1 MTLKLERSPLRA
13 AARFKPATV
22 LMGALVALSAIAMP
36 ALAQNAKDVLVI
48 GKAADPQT
56 LDPGVTMDNNDWT
69 ASYYAYQRLVRYKS
83 LGGKGSTEVESEL
96 AESWTVSKDG
106 LTWDFKLKAGNKFD
120 DGTPVTAAAVKFS
133 FDRLFALK
141 QGPSEAFP
149 ADTVVSV
156 RGPML
161 VRFQLA
167 TAYTPF
173 LYTLA
178 NNGAAIV
185 NPKVEAKA
193 KDGDVAKAW
202 LAGNT
207 AGSGPYRLVSWEKGQ
222 ALTLEPNPHF
232 SGPKVA
238 FSKVRIKIVGEASAR
253 RLQLE
258 NGDLD
263 IAEDLPTDQLAAMKT
278 KAGLKIEEFPSLS
291 TTILY
296 LNNNKPGL
304 DKPEVRRAISWA
316 IDYPGII
323 DGILGGK
330 AKQLRGPIPVG
341 MWGADPTVF
350 QFSQDIAKAKAELSK
365 APMKP
370 TKLSFLYSDRD
381 PRWEPI
387 GLTVQANLAALGIDV
402 KLEKLA
408 HATFR
413 ERLGK
418 GDFEISV
425 GNWSPD
431 FADPYMFMNFWFDSK
446 KQGLA
451 GNRSFYNNSKVD
463 ELIRK
468 AASETVQAERVKL
481 YKQAQGIVVQE
492 APYVY
497 LYQKNSQI
505 ALRDSV
511 RGFVFNPMLEQIYNL
526 GSMSKTR

>member
-1 MTLKLERSPLRA
+1 MTLKLELSPPRA
-13 AARFKPATV
+13 AGRFKPAAT
-22 LMGALVALSAIAMP
+22 LIGALVALSA
-36 ALAQNAKDVLVI
+36 LASPVMAQSAKDVLVI

-69 ASYYAYQRLVRYKS
+69 ASYHAYQRLVRYKS
-83 LGGKGSTEVESEL
+83 VGGKGSTEVEPEL
-96 AESWTVSKDG
+96 AESWTISKDG
-106 LTWDFKLKAGNKFD
+106 LTWDFKLKAGQKFD
-120 DGTPVTAAAVKFS
+120 DGTAVNAAAIKYS

-149 ADTVVSV
+149 AGTVVTV
-156 RGPML
+156 VGPMQ

-167 TAYTPF
+167 SAYTPF

-178 NNGAAIV
+178 NNGAGIV
-185 NPKVEAKA
+185 NPSVEAKA
-193 KDGDVAKAW
+193 KNGDAAKGW

-207 AGSGPYRLVSWEKGQ
+207 AGSGPYKLASWEKGQ
-222 ALTLEPNPHF
+222 ALVLEPNPHF
-232 SGPKVA
+232 GGPKVA

-316 IDYPGII
+316 IDYAGVV

-350 QFSQDIAKAKAELSK
+350 QFSQDLSKAKAELAK
-365 APMKP
+365 APVKP

-387 GLTVQANLAALGIDV
+387 GLTVQANLAALGIEI
-402 KLEKLA
+402 KMEKIA
-408 HATFR
+408 QATFR

-418 GDFEISV
+418 GDFEIAV

-446 KQGLA
+446 KQGMA
-451 GNRSFYNNSKVD
+451 GNRAFYSNGKVD
-463 ELIRK
+463 DLIRK
-468 AASETVQAERVKL
+468 SASETVQASRIKL
-481 YKQAQGIVVQE
+481 YKQAQDIVVQD

-511 RGFVFNPMLEQIYNL
+511 SGFVFNPMLEQIYNFA
-526 GSMSKTR
+526 GMSKTR

>member
-1 MTLKLERSPLRA
+1 MTLTQKLSHPRKWQPFNAATALATALIALFVVASP
-13 AARFKPATV
+13 V
-22 LMGALVALSAIAMP
+22 
-36 ALAQNAKDVLVI
+36 LAQNAKDVLVI

-69 ASYYAYQRLVRYKS
+69 ASYHAYQRLVRYKIV
-83 LGGKGSTEVESEL
+83 GGKGSTEVEPEL

-120 DGTPVTAAAVKFS
+120 DGAAVDAAAVKYT
-133 FDRLFALK
+133 FDRLFTLK

-149 ADTVVSV
+149 EKTVVTV
-156 RGPML
+156 TAPMS
-161 VRFQLA
+161 VRFQL
-167 TAYTPF
+167 TTPYTPF

-178 NNGAAIV
+178 NNGAGIV

-193 KDGDVAKAW
+193 KDGDAAKGW
-202 LAGNT
+202 LAGHT
-207 AGSGPYRLVSWEKGQ
+207 AGSGPFRLVSWEKGQ
-222 ALTLEPNPHF
+222 SLVLEPNPYY
-232 SGPKVA
+232 GGKKPA
-238 FSKVRIKIVGEASAR
+238 FSKVRVKIVGEASAR

-263 IAEDLPTDQLAAMKT
+263 IAEDLPTDQLIAMKV
-278 KAGLKIEEFPSLS
+278 KPGLKIEEYPSLS

-296 LNNNKPGL
+296 MNNNKAPL
-304 DKPEVRRAISWA
+304 DKQEVRRGISWA
-316 IDYPGII
+316 IDYTGII
-323 DGILGGK
+323 QGILTGK
-330 AKQLRGPIPVG
+330 GKQMRGPIPEG
-341 MWGADPTVF
+341 MWGADPTIF
-350 QFSQDIAKAKAELSK
+350 QFTQDIGKAKAELAKTASK
-365 APMKP
+365 PS
-370 TKLSFLYSDRD
+370 KLSFLYSDRD

-418 GDFEISV
+418 GDFEIAV

-446 KQGLA
+446 KQGMA
-451 GNRSFYNNSKVD
+451 GNRSFYSNSKVD

-468 AASETVQAERVKL
+468 AAITTAQPERVKL
-481 YKQAQGIVVQE
+481 YKQAQAIVVQE

-497 LYQKNSQI
+497 LYQKNTQI
-505 ALRDSV
+505 AMRDSV
-511 RGFVFNPMLEQIYNL
+511 TGFAFNPMLEQIYNI
-526 GSMSKTR
+526 GTMSKSK

>member
-1 MTLKLERSPLRA
+1 MTIDHRPVTSRKHVLFRPSSVL
-13 AARFKPATV
+13 AT
-22 LMGALVALSAIAMP
+22 LLATLALSATP
-36 ALAQNAKDVLVI
+36 AFAQGAKDVLVI
-48 GKAADPQT
+48 GKSADPQT

-69 ASYYAYQRLVRYKS
+69 ASYHAYQRLVRYKS
-83 LGGKGSTEVESEL
+83 VGGKGSTEVEPEL
-96 AESWTVSKDG
+96 AESWKVSKDG

-120 DGTPVTAAAVKFS
+120 DGTALDAAAVKFS
-133 FDRLFALK
+133 FDRMLGLK

-149 ADTVVSV
+149 PNTAVSV
-156 RGPML
+156 TGPMS

-167 TAYTPF
+167 SAYTPF

-178 NNGAAIV
+178 NNGAGIV

-193 KDGDVAKAW
+193 KDGDLAKGW

-207 AGSGPYRLVSWEKGQ
+207 AGSGPYRLASWEKGQ
-222 ALTLEPNPHF
+222 SLVLEPNPHF
-232 SGPKVA
+232 AGPKVA

-258 NGDLD
+258 NGDID
-263 IAEDLPTDQLAAMKT
+263 IAEDLPSDQLSAMKT
-278 KAGLKIEEFPSLS
+278 KPGLKIEEFPSLS
-291 TTILY
+291 TTIVY
-296 LNNNKPGL
+296 LNNKKPGL

-316 IDYPGII
+316 VDYSGII
-323 DGILGGK
+323 DGILDGK

-341 MWGADPTVF
+341 MWGSDPTVF
-350 QFSQDIAKAKAELSK
+350 QFKQDLAKAKAELAKVATKPSK
-365 APMKP
+365 L
-370 TKLSFLYSDRD
+370 TFLYSDRD

-387 GLTVQANLAALGIDV
+387 ALTLQANLAPLGIDV
-402 KLEKLA
+402 KLEKIA
-408 HATFR
+408 QAAYR

-418 GDFEISV
+418 GEFEIAV

-431 FADPYMFMNFWFDSK
+431 FADPYMFMNFWFDTK
-446 KQGLA
+446 THGMA
-451 GNRSFYNNSKVD
+451 GNRAFYSNSKVD
-463 ELIRK
+463 TLIRK

-481 YKQAQGIVVQE
+481 YKQAQDIVVQE
-492 APYVY
+492 APYVL

-511 RGFVFNPMLEQIYNL
+511 SGFVFNPMLEQIYNL

>member
-1 MTLKLERSPLRA
+1 MTIEHQPA
-13 AARFKPATV
+13 AARKHAVLRPSGVLAT
-22 LMGALVALSAIAMP
+22 LLAALALSATP
-36 ALAQNAKDVLVI
+36 VLAQSAKDVLVI
-48 GKAADPQT
+48 GKTADPQT

-69 ASYYAYQRLVRYKS
+69 ASYHAYQRLVRYKTV
-83 LGGKGSTEVESEL
+83 GGKGSTEVEPEL
-96 AESWTVSKDG
+96 AESWKVSKDG

-120 DGTPVTAAAVKFS
+120 DGTAVDAAAVKFS
-133 FDRLFALK
+133 FDRMFGLK

-149 ADTVVSV
+149 ANTAVTVT
-156 RGPML
+156 GPMN

-167 TAYTPF
+167 SAYTPF

-178 NNGAAIV
+178 NNGAGIV
-185 NPKVEAKA
+185 NPKVESKA
-193 KDGDVAKAW
+193 RDGDAAKAW

-207 AGSGPYRLVSWEKGQ
+207 AGSGPYRVASWEKGQ
-222 ALTLEPNPHF
+222 SLVLEPNPHF
-232 SGPKVA
+232 AGPKVA
-238 FSKVRIKIVGEASAR
+238 SSKVRIKIVGEASAR

-258 NGDLD
+258 NGDID
-263 IAEDLPTDQLAAMKT
+263 IAEDLPSDQLSAMKA
-278 KAGLKIEEFPSLS
+278 KPGLKIEEFPSLS

-296 LNNNKPGL
+296 LNNKKPGL

-316 IDYPGII
+316 MDYSGII
-323 DGILGGK
+323 DGILDGK

-350 QFSQDIAKAKAELSK
+350 QFKQDLGKAKAELARAGIK
-365 APMKP
+365 L

-387 GLTVQANLAALGIDV
+387 GLTLQANLAALGIDV
-402 KLEKLA
+402 KLEKIA
-408 HATFR
+408 QAAYR

-418 GDFEISV
+418 GEFEIAV

-446 KQGLA
+446 KQGMA
-451 GNRSFYNNSKVD
+451 GNRAFYNNSKVD
-463 ELIRK
+463 ALIRT

-481 YKQAQGIVVQE
+481 YKQAQDIVVQE
-492 APYVY
+492 APYVL

-511 RGFVFNPMLEQIYNL
+511 SGFVFNPMLEQIYNL

>member
-1 MTLKLERSPLRA
+1 MTIEYRSVASRKHAPSRPSSVLATLLA
-13 AARFKPATV
+13 A
-22 LMGALVALSAIAMP
+22 LALSATP
-36 ALAQNAKDVLVI
+36 VWAQSAKETLVI

-69 ASYYAYQRLVRYKS
+69 ASYHAYQRLVRYKS
-83 LGGKGSTEVESEL
+83 IGGKGSTEVEPEL
-96 AESWTVSKDG
+96 AESWKVSKDG

-120 DGTPVTAAAVKFS
+120 DGTPVDAAAVKFS
-133 FDRLFALK
+133 FDRLFGLK

-149 ADTVVSV
+149 ANTTVTVT
-156 RGPML
+156 GPMS

-178 NNGAAIV
+178 NNGAGIV
-185 NPKVEAKA
+185 NPKVEAKVR
-193 KDGDVAKAW
+193 DGDAAKGW
-202 LAGNT
+202 LAVNT
-207 AGSGPYRLVSWEKGQ
+207 AGSGPYRLANWEKGQ
-222 ALTLEPNPHF
+222 ALVLEPNPHF
-232 SGPKVA
+232 AGPKVA

-263 IAEDLPTDQLAAMKT
+263 IAEDLPNDQLSAMKA
-278 KAGLKIEEFPSLS
+278 KSGLKIEEFPSLS

-316 IDYPGII
+316 VDYSGII
-323 DGILGGK
+323 DGILDGK

-350 QFSQDIAKAKAELSK
+350 QYKLDLPKAKAELAK
-365 APMKP
+365 AGNKP

-387 GLTVQANLAALGIDV
+387 GLTLQANLAPLGIEV
-402 KLEKLA
+402 KLEKIA
-408 HATFR
+408 QAVFR
-413 ERLGK
+413 DRLGK
-418 GDFEISV
+418 GDFEIAV

-446 KQGLA
+446 KQGMA
-451 GNRSFYNNSKVD
+451 GNRAFYSNAKVD
-463 ELIRK
+463 SLIRT
-468 AASETVQAERVKL
+468 AASETSQAQRIKL
-481 YKQAQGIVVQE
+481 YKQAQDIVVQD
-492 APYVY
+492 APYVL
-497 LYQKNSQI
+497 LYQKNSRI
-505 ALRDSV
+505 ALRDNV
-511 RGFVFNPMLEQIYNL
+511 NGFVFNPMLEQIYNF
-526 GSMSKTR
+526 GGMSKSR

>member
-1 MTLKLERSPLRA
+1 MTIDHRPA
-13 AARFKPATV
+13 ASRKRMPSRPSTV
-22 LMGALVALSAIAMP
+22 LAALFA
-36 ALAQNAKDVLVI
+36 ALALCATPVFAQSAKDVLVI
-48 GKAADPQT
+48 GKTADPQT

-69 ASYYAYQRLVRYKS
+69 ASYHAYQRLVRYQS
-83 LGGKGSTEVESEL
+83 AGGKGSTEVEPEL
-96 AESWTVSKDG
+96 AESWKVSKDG

-120 DGTPVTAAAVKFS
+120 DGTTVDAAAVKFT

-149 ADTVVSV
+149 ADTVVTVTGPMSV
-156 RGPML
+156 R
-161 VRFQLA
+161 FKLA

-178 NNGAAIV
+178 NNGAGIV
-185 NPKVEAKA
+185 NPKVQAKVR
-193 KDGDVAKAW
+193 DGDAAKGW

-222 ALTLEPNPHF
+222 SLVLEPNPHF
-232 SGPKVA
+232 AGPKAA
-238 FSKVRIKIVGEASAR
+238 FSKVRIKIIGEASAR

-258 NGDLD
+258 SGDLD
-263 IAEDLPTDQLAAMKT
+263 IAEDLPSDQLSAMKG
-278 KAGLKIEEFPSLS
+278 KSGLKIEEFPSLS

-296 LNNNKPGL
+296 LNNTKPGL

-316 IDYPGII
+316 VDYTGII
-323 DGILGGK
+323 DGILDGK

-341 MWGADPTVF
+341 MWGADPGVF
-350 QFSQDIAKAKAELSK
+350 QYKLDLAKAKAEFAK
-365 APMKP
+365 AGNKP
-370 TKLSFLYSDRD
+370 SKLSFLYSDRD

-387 GLTVQANLAALGIDV
+387 GLTLQANLAPLGIEV

-408 HATFR
+408 QAAFR

-418 GDFEISV
+418 GDFEIAI

-446 KQGLA
+446 KQGMA
-451 GNRSFYNNSKVD
+451 GNRAFYNNPKVD
-463 ELIRK
+463 SLIRS
-468 AASETVQAERVKL
+468 AASETAQAQRVKL
-481 YKQAQGIVVQE
+481 YKQAQDIVVQE
-492 APYVY
+492 APYVL

-505 ALRDSV
+505 AMRDRVS
-511 RGFVFNPMLEQIYNL
+511 GFVFNPMLEQIYNF
-526 GSMSKTR
+526 GGMSKSR

>member
-1 MTLKLERSPLRA
+1 MTVKIKRSLG
-13 AARFKPATV
+13 FKPAA
-22 LMGALVALSAIAMP
+22 ALVAALVSLCALGTP
-36 ALAQNAKDVLVI
+36 ALAQNTKDVLVI

-69 ASYYAYQRLVRYKS
+69 ASYHAYQRLVRYKS
-83 LGGKGSTEVESEL
+83 VGGKGSTEVEPEL

-106 LTWDFKLKAGNKFD
+106 LTWDFKLKAGHKFD
-120 DGTPVTAAAVKFS
+120 DGTPVNAAAVKFT

-149 ADTVVSV
+149 ADTVVTV
-156 RGPML
+156 RGPMQ
-161 VRFQLA
+161 VRFQLG

-193 KDGDVAKAW
+193 KDGDAAKAW
-202 LAGNT
+202 LATNT
-207 AGSGPYRLVSWEKGQ
+207 AGSGPFRLASWEKGQ
-222 ALTLEPNPHF
+222 SMVLEPNPYYN
-232 SGPKVA
+232 GPKVG

-263 IAEDLPTDQLAAMKT
+263 IAEDLPVDQLAAMKT
-278 KAGLKIEEFPSLS
+278 KPGVKVEEFPSLS

-304 DKPEVRRAISWA
+304 DKPELRRAISWA

-341 MWGADPTVF
+341 MWGADPKAF
-350 QFSQDIAKAKAELSK
+350 QFSQDLAKAKAELSK
-365 APMKP
+365 VPKKP

-387 GLTVQANLAALGIDV
+387 GLTVQANLAALGIEV

-446 KQGLA
+446 TQGLA
-451 GNRSFYNNSKVD
+451 GNRSFYSNSKVD

-481 YKQAQGIVVQE
+481 YKRAQDIVIQE

-505 ALRDSV
+505 AMRDSV
-511 RGFVFNPMLEQIYNL
+511 KGFVFNPMLEQIYNL

>member
-1 MTLKLERSPLRA
+1 MTIDHQPVAPRKHAALR
-13 AARFKPATV
+13 PSGVLATM
-22 LMGALVALSAIAMP
+22 LA
-36 ALAQNAKDVLVI
+36 ALALGATPVLAQSAKDVLVI
-48 GKAADPQT
+48 GKTADPQT

-69 ASYYAYQRLVRYKS
+69 ASYHAYQRLVRYKTV
-83 LGGKGSTEVESEL
+83 GGKGSTEVEPEL
-96 AESWTVSKDG
+96 AESWKVSKDG

-120 DGTPVTAAAVKFS
+120 DGTAVDAAAVKFS
-133 FDRLFALK
+133 FDRMFGLK

-149 ADTVVSV
+149 ANTAVTVT
-156 RGPML
+156 GPMS

-167 TAYTPF
+167 SAYTPF

-178 NNGAAIV
+178 NNGAGIV

-193 KDGDVAKAW
+193 RDGDAAKAW

-207 AGSGPYRLVSWEKGQ
+207 AGSGPYRVASWEKGQ
-222 ALTLEPNPHF
+222 SLVLEPNPHF
-232 SGPKVA
+232 AGPKVA

-258 NGDLD
+258 NGDID
-263 IAEDLPTDQLAAMKT
+263 IAEDLPSDQLSAMKA
-278 KAGLKIEEFPSLS
+278 KPGLKIEEFPSLS

-296 LNNNKPGL
+296 LNNKKPGL

-316 IDYPGII
+316 MDYSGII
-323 DGILGGK
+323 DGILDGK

-350 QFSQDIAKAKAELSK
+350 QFKQDLGKAKAELARAGIK
-365 APMKP
+365 L

-387 GLTVQANLAALGIDV
+387 GLTLQANLAALGIDV
-402 KLEKLA
+402 KLEKIA
-408 HATFR
+408 QAAYR

-418 GDFEISV
+418 GEFEIAV

-446 KQGLA
+446 KQGMA
-451 GNRSFYNNSKVD
+451 GNRAFYSNSKVD
-463 ELIRK
+463 ALIRT

-481 YKQAQGIVVQE
+481 YKQAQDIVVQE
-492 APYVY
+492 APYVL

-511 RGFVFNPMLEQIYNL
+511 SGFVFNPMLEQIYNL